1 MSEIV
6 LNSQHIFRKE
16 AGRTSLKQNE
26 YLNLPDLQFFNWC
39 NQQYRLNR
47 GIYNTIDEWF
57 YHYGIKEILSRRI
70 YILAFLGF
78 VQETEQESDQHKF
91 IRFGNRGLTKQLT
104 EFIAIQDKESKQ
116 NKKSSAMRSHFIR
129 NTSKLPE

>member
-57 YHYGIKEILSRRI
+57 IIMASRKF
-70 YILAFLGF
+70 FL
-78 VQETEQESDQHKF
+78 VESIF
-91 IRFGNRGLTKQLT
+91 
-104 EFIAIQDKESKQ
+104 
-116 NKKSSAMRSHFIR
+116 
-129 NTSKLPE
+129 